1 MAQALGYAVCEE
13 MPCQVNGQPLARDL
27 SDYHIFSTAEMP
39 ERVTRFV
46 ETVEPSHPFGA
57 KAVG

>member
-13 MPCQVNGQPLARDL
+13 MPCQANGQPLACDL
-27 SDYHIFSTAEMP
+27 SDYHIFSTAKMP